1 MARKPCKDTRIGDGG
16 HCEFVR
22 AETACPTRCKP
33 FSFSDKE
40 ACVFDK
46 IAQEHTEAIGTTLY
60 FWHQDIEHSIR
71 DPLYDEPIDR
81 AWDGPYKIKGYVEYM
96 EGQPQMQEQGMTVRW
111 QGTIW
116 IARSSL
122 EDAGAP
128 APLEG
133 DVFKFWDNKFFTEH
147 SVNADE
153 DALHGIP
160 KPGYFFD
167 VINADDDGHI
177 FDEAHFVG
185 MRIQVMRRT
194 EFTAE
199 RRLES

>member
-1 MARKPCKDTRIGDGG
+1 MTKKKAGV
-16 HCEFVR
+16 CEFARV
-22 AETACPTRCKP
+22 ETACPTRCKP
-33 FSFSDKE
+33 FSFSEQE
-40 ACVFDK
+40 ACVFDSITK
-46 IAQEHTEAIGTTLY
+46 EFTEAIGTSMY
-60 FWHQDIEHSIR
+60 FWHQDLEASIR

-81 AWDGPYKIKGYVEYM
+81 VWAGPYKLKGYVEYM

-111 QGTIW
+111 QGELY

-133 DVFKFWDNKFFTEH
+133 DVLRFWDNRFFTDH
-147 SVNADE
+147 SVNTDK
-153 DALHGIP
+153 DAVDGTP
-160 KPGYFFD
+160 KPGYYFD
-167 VINADDDGHI
+167 VINADDTGHI
-177 FDEAHFVG
+177 FDEAHFT
-185 MRIQVMRRT
+185 MIKLTVMRRT